1 MIESN
6 NNLSSNG
13 GVIDTWS
20 YTPKNTLMYIPE
32 GVPLTFE
39 EKLELEK
46 QAKIIKHEN
55 TRFTAVPFDFK
66 KQKETLETLSEARL
80 SQLSGK
86 MGVDG
91 KELVSKETP
100 KVNGFGFVAAT
111 PSPVPGRLA
120 GDESPMMTWG
130 EIDSTPFRLD
140 PNGSATPSFSY
151 HSGNGPEFKI
161 PDIPEREKIALNLEE
176 KANAARRKTKLD
188 ALKHVQRRIASPS
201 VDSSKGSLSDRYH
214 VMSPA
219 AQRLLSS
226 KLNIRPGS
234 SSGKSTP
241 RVGSLTPSPGLSKQ
255 SFSPHV
261 VKFTSPSFK
270 KPVLDSLTDNLLKL
284 PKKT

>member
-6 NNLSSNG
+6 NNLSSTG

-39 EKLELEK
+39 EKLEIER

-55 TRFTAVPFDFK
+55 TRFTVVPFDFK
-66 KQKETLETLSEARL
+66 KQKETLESLSETRL

-140 PNGSATPSFSY
+140 GSATPSFSY

-234 SSGKSTP
+234 GKSTP
-241 RVGSLTPSPGLSKQ
+241 RSGSSTPSPSLSKQ
-255 SFSPHV
+255 SFSPNV
-261 VKFTSPSFK
+261 VKQLTSPTSFK
-270 KPVLDSLTDNLLKL
+270 KPILDSLTDNLLKL
-284 PKKT
+284 PKKTF

>member
-1 MIESN
+1 
-6 NNLSSNG
+6 
-13 GVIDTWS
+13 
-20 YTPKNTLMYIPE
+20 
-32 GVPLTFE
+32 
-39 EKLELEK
+39 
-46 QAKIIKHEN
+46 
-55 TRFTAVPFDFK
+55 
-66 KQKETLETLSEARL
+66 
-80 SQLSGK
+80 

-100 KVNGFGFVAAT
+100 KVNGYGYVAAT

-120 GDESPMMTWG
+120 GDESPLMTWG

-140 PNGSATPSFSY
+140 GSATPSYSY
-151 HSGNGPEFKI
+151 HSGSGPEFKI

-176 KANAARRKTKLD
+176 KANAARRKTKLE

-234 SSGKSTP
+234 AKST
-241 RVGSLTPSPGLSKQ
+241 RSNSATPSPSLSVE
-255 SFSPHV
+255 SFSPI
-261 VKFTSPSFK
+261 VKFTPPSNNSTTPNSLKAAFK
-270 KPVLDSLTDNLLKL
+270 KPVIDSLTDNLLKL
-284 PKKT
+284 PKK